1 MYHPIQPPEGSIEW
15 MKEMVKKN
23 EGREL
28 TDREAFEASYNFLNF
43 FNMLLYLDDKQK
55 RAMKFQYTEDGEFFA
70 LLLTNGDN
78 DEFRAQHIFKFDFR
92 EPSIKRADFDKL
104 KKSTMEEFAELGR
117 TKCELR
123 LVSDC
128 DSQSLSLDHIIPLS
142 SNELN
147 KHLRKMTA
155 PQGKKV
161 PAQSYGSNDPRNFL
175 VACEKCNGFK
185 KHRFIKKEGS
195 EWGIYRFR

>member
-1 MYHPIQPPEGSIEW
+1 
-15 MKEMVKKN
+15 MKDFVRKKQ
-23 EGREL
+23 GREL
-28 TDREAFEASYNFLNF
+28 SDQEAFEASYNFLNF

-55 RAMKFQYTEDGEFFA
+55 RAMQFQYPEDEEFFVS
-70 LLLTNGDN
+70 LLANGDN
-78 DEFRAQHIFKFDFR
+78 EEFRAKHIFKFDFR

-104 KKSTMEEFAELGR
+104 KKSTMREFAEDGR

-123 LVSDC
+123 LASDC
-128 DSQSLSLDHIIPLS
+128 DSENLALDHIIPLS

-161 PAQSYGSNDPRNFL
+161 PTQSYGSNDPRNFL
-175 VACEKCNGFK
+175 VACEKCNSFK

-195 EWGIYRFR
+195 DWVIYSFKK